1 MSIDIDRLKVDAGYW
16 KENGAPDDAT
26 HCAVHDPGKTWF
38 KFGEDGGPMM
48 WHMRFSEWR
57 EGLCK
62 ESRLVDLIPR
72 LAKAD
77 ELEWNGTDLPPVG
90 TECEYRV
97 GQERYQVIVIAYA
110 FDEVVVFQKDAS
122 PDYTGV
128 QPGYLF
134 PIRTQAQRERED
146 LLTSI
151 IEDYRTS
158 FNSPVST
165 VELNLISEFAN
176 YLFEIGMLRSA
187 GE

>member
-38 KFGEDGGPMM
+38 KFGEDGSPMM

-72 LAKAD
+72 LARAD
-77 ELEWNGTDLPPVG
+77 EPEWNGTDLPPVG
-90 TECEYRV
+90 TECEVLAWQNTYFKCKV
-97 GQERYQVIVIAYA
+97 LAHDGPIA
-110 FDEVVVFQKDAS
+110 VVLMDDKYPNAIYDGFSAEKFR
-122 PDYTGV
+122 P
-128 QPGYLF
+128 L
-134 PIRTQAQRERED
+134 RAQREREE
-146 LLTSI
+146 I
-151 IEDYRTS
+151 IIDALRHVDEPRDDEVHPRQ
-158 FNSPVST
+158 
-165 VELNLISEFAN
+165 
-176 YLFEIGMLRSA
+176 YLMDPLHTLYDDGMLRRA

>member
-38 KFGEDGGPMM
+38 KFGEDGSPMM

-77 ELEWNGTDLPPVG
+77 ELEWNGTGRPPVG
-90 TECEYRV
+90 SAVVFPTGRGVVRLEPDANNVLIVESDQGEYRRVSASVCEAV
-97 GQERYQVIVIAYA
+97 GTLEETSANLLAR
-110 FDEVVVFQKDAS
+110 
-122 PDYTGV
+122 
-128 QPGYLF
+128 
-134 PIRTQAQRERED
+134 D
-146 LLTSI
+146 LLDDLDAVGVNIGGGTAVAI
-151 IEDYRTS
+151 A
-158 FNSPVST
+158 
-165 VELNLISEFAN
+165 ISLMN
-176 YLFEIGMLRSA
+176 RGWVKGA
-187 GE
+187 G